1 MSLTINTNISSL
13 TAQNNLSKS
22 QNKLSSAI
30 ERLSSGNRINSA
42 KDDAAG
48 LAIST
53 RFTTQING
61 LDQAVRN
68 ANDGISLAQTTESAL
83 DEVTNN
89 LQRIRELAV
98 QSTNASNS
106 ASDRAALDAEVQQR
120 LSEVTRIATQTN
132 FNGMKVLDGSSKNL
146 SFQVGANVG
155 EVISVGLN
163 QGVKANQIGQLASG
177 SIGGFTPAA
186 AATAGTTTGSA
197 LPASFDFSGG
207 NDFDLT
213 VNGKAVT
220 LNTNTT
226 NAAGFVT
233 ALNTALTAAGAGAT
247 ASQDANGNLVLT
259 SSGTGKAATA
269 PTVTGAGAADLGTL
283 TSVNGLDKGDIA
295 PVTLGDVTLQVG
307 DNAAFSLK
315 GTYKSAQDLADAIN
329 AKSGDGI
336 NAYVGQNGQ
345 VQYASAS
352 DVTVGGT
359 TADLTAAG
367 LTAGKVAVST
377 TQTLADSSVKTV
389 DGANQTIASVDAAL
403 QSISDVRSDLGAI
416 QNRFES
422 TISNL
427 QNISQN
433 LTSSRSAITDADFA
447 QETANMSS
455 AQILQQAGVS
465 VLATA
470 NQSQQIVTKLLG

>member
-1 MSLTINTNISSL
+1 MSLTINTNMMSL
-13 TAQNNLSKS
+13 TAQRNLSAS

-61 LDQAVRN
+61 LNQAVRN
-68 ANDGISLAQTTESAL
+68 ANDGISLSQTTESAL

-106 ASDRAALDAEVQQR
+106 SSDRAALDAEVQQR

-132 FNGMKVLDGSSKNL
+132 FNGMKVLDGSAKNL

-163 QGVKANQIGQLASG
+163 QGMKANQVGQLAQASVATTFPAG
-177 SIGGFTPAA
+177 LSLANGDLTIGGTSVTGNFTDANSL
-186 AATAGTTTGSA
+186 ATAINGVSA
-197 LPASFDFSGG
+197 GLASV
-207 NDFDLT
+207 
-213 VNGKAVT
+213 VNGEIK
-220 LNTNTT
+220 LTNGT
-226 NAAGFVT
+226 NAAITVAGNKATSLGLNGTLAANTGTQTSTGVNAAVT
-233 ALNTALTAAGAGAT
+233 APAQPVTIAAGQLSIQVG
-247 ASQDANGNLVLT
+247 
-259 SSGTGKAATA
+259 SGTAFNIS
-269 PTVTGAGAADLGTL
+269 GT
-283 TSVNGLDKGDIA
+283 
-295 PVTLGDVTLQVG
+295 
-307 DNAAFSLK
+307 F
-315 GTYKSAQDLADAIN
+315 KSTQDLADAIN
-329 AKSGDGI
+329 SQSSQGI
-336 NAYVGQNGQ
+336 SAYVGQNGSLNI
-345 VQYASAS
+345 ASAQAL
-352 DVTVGGT
+352 TI
-359 TADLTAAG
+359 TA
-367 LTAGKVAVST
+367 TAGSPAATLGFTSQNVAVGT
-377 TQTLADSSVKTV
+377 GTLADSSIATV
-389 DGANQTIASVDAAL
+389 DGANATINRVDAAL
-403 QSISDVRSDLGAI
+403 QSVSSLRSNLGAV

>member
-1 MSLTINTNISSL
+1 MALTINTNIMSL
-13 TAQNNLSKS
+13 NAQRNLSTS
-22 QNKLSSAI
+22 QTKLSSAI

-61 LDQAVRN
+61 LDQATRN
-68 ANDGISLAQTTESAL
+68 TNDGISLSQTTESAL

-106 ASDRAALDAEVQQR
+106 ASDRQALDAEVQQR

-155 EVISVGLN
+155 EVITVGLD
-163 QGVKANQIGQLASG
+163 QGMKANQVGQLAEVSVAGSAGLKIAAGDLKIGTASVAAGTYTSSADLAKAINAAAGASG
-177 SIGGFTPAA
+177 VNATVGTDGEISLTNTTTTAVAITTATGTAAASLGLGTSIAAATTAGTPGAATTSTGVADAVKPVTLDAGDLSISIGG
-186 AATAGTTTGSA
+186 GK
-197 LPASFDFSGG
+197 SFDITGTFKS
-207 NDFDLT
+207 T
-213 VNGKAVT
+213 
-220 LNTNTT
+220 
-226 NAAGFVT
+226 
-233 ALNTALTAAGAGAT
+233 
-247 ASQDANGNLVLT
+247 QDV
-259 SSGTGKAATA
+259 
-269 PTVTGAGAADLGTL
+269 
-283 TSVNGLDKGDIA
+283 
-295 PVTLGDVTLQVG
+295 
-307 DNAAFSLK
+307 
-315 GTYKSAQDLADAIN
+315 ADAIN
-329 AKSGDGI
+329 AHTGDGVS
-336 NAYVGQNGQ
+336 AYVAEDGSLKMS
-345 VQYASAS
+345 SAQS
-352 DVTVGGT
+352 IDVTVGGT
-359 TADLTAAG
+359 AG
-367 LTAGKVAVST
+367 PTNPATKLGFVTGTTDVNNAG
-377 TQTLADSSVKTV
+377 TLADSSVATV
-389 DGANQTIASVDAAL
+389 DGANETINRIDAAL
-403 QSISDVRSDLGAI
+403 QSVSNLRSDLGAV

-465 VLATA
+465 VLAQA
-470 NQSQQIVTKLLG
+470 NQSQQIVQKLLQ

>member
-1 MSLTINTNISSL
+1 MALTINTNIMSL
-13 TAQNNLSKS
+13 NAQRNLSTS
-22 QNKLSSAI
+22 QTKLSSAI

-61 LDQAVRN
+61 LTQAVRN
-68 ANDGISLAQTTESAL
+68 ANDGISLSQTTESAL

-132 FNGMKVLDGSSKNL
+132 FNGMKVLDGSAKEL

-155 EVISVGLN
+155 EVITVGLDK
-163 QGVKANQIGQLASG
+163 GVKANQVGQLASG
-177 SIGGFTPAA
+177 SIGGFVAA
-186 AATAGTTTGSA
+186 ANTAGTTTASA
-197 LPASFDFSGG
+197 LPASFDFTTT
-207 NDFDLT
+207 NFNLT
-213 VNGKAVT
+213 VNGKAIT
-220 LNTNTT
+220 LNTDTT
-226 NAAGFVT
+226 DAAGFAA
-233 ALNTALTAAGAGAT
+233 ALNTALGTAGAGAT
-247 ASQDANGNLVLT
+247 AAIDANGKLVLT
-259 SSGTGKAATA
+259 DATTGKDSVA
-269 PTVTGAGAADLGTL
+269 PVVGGTGAGSLGTL
-283 TSVNGLDKGDIA
+283 TSVNGVDAGSPAALT
-295 PVTLGDVTLQVG
+295 VGDVTLQVG
-307 DNAAFSLK
+307 SNAAFSIK
-315 GTYKSAQDLADAIN
+315 GTFNTAQDLADAIN

-336 NAYVGQNGQ
+336 NAYVGSDGS
-345 VQYASAS
+345 VKFASAS
-352 DVTVGGT
+352 TITVGGT
-359 TADLTAAG
+359 AADVTAAG
-367 LTAGKVAVST
+367 LTAGAINVST
-377 TQTLADSSVKTV
+377 TSTLADSSIKTV
-389 DGANQTIASVDAAL
+389 DGANDTINRVDAAL
-403 QSISDVRSDLGAI
+403 QSISDLRSDLGAV

-433 LTSSRSAITDADFA
+433 LTASRSAITDADFA

-465 VLATA
+465 VLAQA
-470 NQSQQIVTKLLG
+470 NQSQQIVQKLLQ

>member
-1 MSLTINTNISSL
+1 MALTINTNIMSL
-13 TAQNNLSKS
+13 NAQRNLSTS
-22 QNKLSSAI
+22 QTKLSSAI

-61 LDQAVRN
+61 LTQATRN
-68 ANDGISLAQTTESAL
+68 ANDGISLSQTTESAL

-106 ASDRAALDAEVQQR
+106 SSDRAALDAEVQQR

-155 EVISVGLN
+155 EVITVGLDK
-163 QGVKANQIGQLASG
+163 GVKANQIGQLATDSVDLSG
-177 SIGGFTPAA
+177 KL
-186 AATAGTTTGSA
+186 GTTTTEAVATDWTAANASAKGVVTYGSKDVDWGTYTGA
-197 LPASFDFSGG
+197 TQADAVAFLQAQLGSDFTVANNATTATSIDVTDNSAGKTLAAGDLTISVGGGTSFDITG
-207 NDFDLT
+207 NF
-213 VNGKAVT
+213 
-220 LNTNTT
+220 
-226 NAAGFVT
+226 
-233 ALNTALTAAGAGAT
+233 
-247 ASQDANGNLVLT
+247 
-259 SSGTGKAATA
+259 
-269 PTVTGAGAADLGTL
+269 
-283 TSVNGLDKGDIA
+283 
-295 PVTLGDVTLQVG
+295 
-307 DNAAFSLK
+307 
-315 GTYKSAQDLADAIN
+315 KSAQDVADAVN
-329 AKSGDGI
+329 SHSGDGI
-336 NAYVGQNGQ
+336 SAYVGTDGKLNI
-345 VQYASAS
+345 ASAK
-352 DVTVGGT
+352 TI
-359 TADLTAAG
+359 
-367 LTAGKVAVST
+367 AVSGAEAT
-377 TQTLADSSVKTV
+377 NLGFAATDSVSATDTLATSSVATV
-389 DGANQTIASVDAAL
+389 DGANDTINRVDAAL
-403 QSISDVRSDLGAI
+403 QSISDLRSDLGAV

-433 LTSSRSAITDADFA
+433 LTASRSAITDADFA

-465 VLATA
+465 VLAQA
-470 NQSQQIVTKLLG
+470 NQSQQIVQKLLQ